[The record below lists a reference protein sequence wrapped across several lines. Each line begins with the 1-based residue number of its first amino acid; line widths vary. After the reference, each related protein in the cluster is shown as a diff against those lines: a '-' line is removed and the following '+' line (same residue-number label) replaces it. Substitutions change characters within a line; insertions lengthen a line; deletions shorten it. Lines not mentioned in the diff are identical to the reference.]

1 MAIPK
6 LYLLLLPFPPLPPEH
21 GAVSPLGSMSDG
33 AGMEVQLE
41 EEVSA
46 AGRGGE
52 SKETLVRLSGEKEEV
67 VS

>member
-1 MAIPK
+1 
-6 LYLLLLPFPPLPPEH
+6 
-21 GAVSPLGSMSDG
+21 MSDG

-46 AGRGGE
+46 ARRGGE